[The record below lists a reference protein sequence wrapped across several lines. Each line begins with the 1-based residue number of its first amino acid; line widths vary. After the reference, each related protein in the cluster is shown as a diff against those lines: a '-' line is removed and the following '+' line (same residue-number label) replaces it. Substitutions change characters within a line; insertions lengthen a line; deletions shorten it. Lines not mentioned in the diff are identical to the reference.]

1 MSRLTQV
8 IDGRGTET
16 RYEYDGQGRETTKK
30 AAYGTSIEA
39 RTDTFYDLAGNVT
52 EVRHPR
58 YFDSS
63 DTEGYQK
70 AKETWT
76 YNGRG
81 LVASHTD
88 ATGSSIAA
96 TESFTYDLGGHQ
108 ATRTD
113 FGGNV
118 WTRYEDSCCE
128 KKTANADPLGHGT
141 IVNTDSNGRTVHT
154 IQVSDV
160 STHVGSFSNP
170 TDAKTLSESTTKF
183 DGRGRVI
190 YQTTWL
196 SARGT
201 VDPANPPI
209 AGIGGV
215 SLSDGLTTQYLYD
228 DNLADG
234 VGLDNSTG
242 VSVSKLGTG
251 GSGTFNVSLSNAI
264 SKLASTEA
272 NGGANV
278 TFSSTAP
285 GKATVVISPEDE
297 ISFTISDAAGR
308 SVMSGK
314 LNNYRGSGSTALN
327 TLATWNCTVYD
338 ATTSLSGY
346 GTVLVTKSVDPQGN
360 TTASWTDA
368 AGRTLRSID
377 QLGKVTTMTFD
388 AAGNQLSVRDPNN
401 VGADMLYDALGR
413 NTQRTDT
420 NSAVTKTEY
429 DKAGNAIKQTDA
441 KNKHTYITFDARG
454 RRKSTTDRISA
465 VTSFTYTAL
474 GQLASLTDAESQ
486 TTSYTYD
493 SRGSK
498 LTETYPDHTSGTS
511 PGQTGY
517 GIVTFVYDNAGRVKR
532 KQDQLGDTVTFTFD
546 LAGRMT
552 TKDYRTAAN
561 SPTGTIAD
569 SDTFTFD
576 RAGRMLTA
584 ASGRYSN
591 TVTYTFDPIGRKA
604 TEALTIGG
612 QTYTITS
619 EYNSRG
625 ELTTVT
631 YPDSSISERTYHA
644 TGALNQLKLDGS
656 TISTRTYDDG
666 RRLTGETLG
675 NGVTESR
682 TYASDNLLTAISYG
696 GTGTS
701 IGNLSYT
708 WDSNKNKT
716 SETIGGTMSNY
727 GFTSAGTSYDDEDR
741 LTGFARASGTFTQ
754 SWSLTSVGDW
764 NSITTNGTAQNRT
777 HGPTHEL
784 LTAGGQNVTTD
795 VKGNI
800 TLLPTTLTTS
810 GVAMSVGYDFDNKL
824 KSADVDNNG
833 SNDVTFQY
841 DALGRRVAR
850 QGTSGSFVYVQH
862 DQQTI
867 ADYGYGD
874 APSSPTHRYVYA
886 SYIDE
891 PVVRKAAGT
900 SGTIHYYHRNQQY
913 SITAIT
919 TSSGSVAERYAYT
932 AYGQPTILDGSGS
945 VLSSSAINNRYTY
958 TGREWDQSLG
968 LYHFRARWMS
978 GLAGRFMGRDPIG
991 YFGSPFG
998 LYRQFQGYALV
1009 VLDPHGSEVITAGAV
1024 GVGGVIVAG
1033 GTSTT
1038 TVIVSGGTS
1047 TLVGGTTIGGSV
1059 GTGSGIIGIV
1069 SSGGAAATG
1078 GGTAAAVGGSTAA
1091 GGGTVLISGGLA
1103 TTVGVAVLPGGIL
1116 GYGIYATPVIGTQN
1130 WLEPGLTQVAY
1141 YFFPSNH
1148 PPVQTSTQPKPFPVP
1163 VPVPKPRPKCDDER
1177 ELCEFTG
1184 KWAPMDFC
1192 EYRCSDGYV
1201 FTVYPHVHQE
1211 FACDAYAPRPN

>member
-1 MSRLTQV
+1 M
-8 IDGRGTET
+8 
-16 RYEYDGQGRETTKK
+16 
-30 AAYGTSIEA
+30 
-39 RTDTFYDLAGNVT
+39 
-52 EVRHPR
+52 
-58 YFDSS
+58 
-63 DTEGYQK
+63 
-70 AKETWT
+70 
-76 YNGRG
+76 
-81 LVASHTD
+81 
-88 ATGSSIAA
+88 
-96 TESFTYDLGGHQ
+96 
-108 ATRTD
+108 
-113 FGGNV
+113 
-118 WTRYEDSCCE
+118 
-128 KKTANADPLGHGT
+128 
-141 IVNTDSNGRTVHT
+141 NTDSNGRTVHT

-251 GSGTFNVSLSNAI
+251 GSGTF
-264 SKLASTEA
+264 
-272 NGGANV
+272 
-278 TFSSTAP
+278 
-285 GKATVVISPEDE
+285 
-297 ISFTISDAAGR
+297 
-308 SVMSGK
+308 
-314 LNNYRGSGSTALN
+314 
-327 TLATWNCTVYD
+327 
-338 ATTSLSGY
+338 
-346 GTVLVTKSVDPQGN
+346 
-360 TTASWTDA
+360 
-368 AGRTLRSID
+368 
-377 QLGKVTTMTFD
+377 
-388 AAGNQLSVRDPNN
+388 
-401 VGADMLYDALGR
+401 
-413 NTQRTDT
+413 
-420 NSAVTKTEY
+420 
-429 DKAGNAIKQTDA
+429 
-441 KNKHTYITFDARG
+441 
-454 RRKSTTDRISA
+454 
-465 VTSFTYTAL
+465 
-474 GQLASLTDAESQ
+474 
-486 TTSYTYD
+486 
-493 SRGSK
+493 
-498 LTETYPDHTSGTS
+498 
-511 PGQTGY
+511 
-517 GIVTFVYDNAGRVKR
+517 
-532 KQDQLGDTVTFTFD
+532 
-546 LAGRMT
+546 
-552 TKDYRTAAN
+552 
-561 SPTGTIAD
+561 
-569 SDTFTFD
+569 
-576 RAGRMLTA
+576 
-584 ASGRYSN
+584 

-625 ELTTVT
+625 ELTKVT

-810 GVAMSVGYDFDNKL
+810 GVAMAVGYDFDNKL

-850 QGTSGSFVYVQH
+850 QGTSGSFVYVQQ

-900 SGTIHYYHRNQQY
+900 SGTIHYYHRNQQF
-913 SITAIT
+913 SITAVT

-958 TGREWDQSLG
+958 TGREWDQTLG

-978 GLAGRFMGRDPIG
+978 GIAGRFMGRDPIG
-991 YFGSPFG
+991 Y
-998 LYRQFQGYALV
+998 A
-1009 VLDPHGSEVITAGAV
+1009 GSEWDLYEFVDSEALNGTDPSGQITISCNCMCRGGRSMGTWFKDVEVECDGAASTCCSTACGKCKFSGKFKLPDAEEDDLKLGDVVVDAVDDMVCTIVLICDFSPITAGPTGEGAV
-1024 GVGGVIVAG
+1024 GCLASKAVCRQVKQCIKVNKRKPKPKYPKGDKWKC
-1033 GTSTT
+1033 
-1038 TVIVSGGTS
+1038 
-1047 TLVGGTTIGGSV
+1047 
-1059 GTGSGIIGIV
+1059 
-1069 SSGGAAATG
+1069 SSKARNWEL
-1078 GGTAAAVGGSTAA
+1078 GTACYNRRFVTTGRTESSAKEAAHAACVAA
-1091 GGGTVLISGGLA
+1091 GCHKPGKGGDCG
-1103 TTVGVAVLPGGIL
+1103 
-1116 GYGIYATPVIGTQN
+1116 
-1130 WLEPGLTQVAY
+1130 
-1141 YFFPSNH
+1141 H
-1148 PPVQTSTQPKPFPVP
+1148 
-1163 VPVPKPRPKCDDER
+1163 
-1177 ELCEFTG
+1177 
-1184 KWAPMDFC
+1184 
-1192 EYRCSDGYV
+1192 DGC
-1201 FTVYPHVHQE
+1201 T
-1211 FACDAYAPRPN
+1211 RIR